1 MIHTFKY
8 LSASPVS
15 LLQAYVSACI
25 FCNVALTSFLYTCLL
40 INNRSTMALTEVSS
54 NKMFGGYQKV
64 FSHER

>member
-1 MIHTFKY
+1 MISTLRY
-8 LSASPVS
+8 LSTSP
-15 LLQAYVSACI
+15 ANVSAFSVLNI
-25 FCNVALTSFLYTCLL
+25 ALTSFLYTCLL

>member
-15 LLQAYVSACI
+15 LLQAYVSAFSLGCI
-25 FCNVALTSFLYTCLL
+25 DFLCLL